1 MKRSSRT
8 DGRLNERLV
17 TLRAAQRA
25 FTQIDLRGALLNLA
39 LAVSLTACGISEE
52 RDGAPEESVDVS
64 YIPDAVPKVEARS
77 RYGNPKSYVV
87 NGRRYYVMS
96 RSGGYF
102 KRGIASWYGTKFH
115 GRRTSSGESYDMYA
129 MTAAHRTLPIPT
141 YVQVTNLR
149 NGRKIIVRVNDRG
162 PFHQNRIIDLSY
174 AGAKKLGIAAKGTG
188 LVEVRAIDPR
198 VPNEEPVKLRTAS
211 RSSDSSNFYLQV
223 GAFAELTNAERLK
236 LQLAAMG
243 ESLVRISQAVVS
255 GQTFYR
261 VRIGPIMSVE
271 AADSLVD
278 TLAELGIDNPHFV
291 FD

>member
-8 DGRLNERLV
+8 KGRLNDRLV

-64 YIPDAVPKVEARS
+64 YIPDAVPKVEPRS

-87 NGRRYYVMS
+87 NGRRYYVMN

-102 KRGIASWYGTKFH
+102 ERGIASWYGTKFH
-115 GRRTSSGESYDMYA
+115 GRRTSSGEPYDMYA

-141 YVQVTNLR
+141 YVKVTNLR

-162 PFHQNRIIDLSY
+162 PFHQNRVIDLSY

-198 VPNEEPVKLRTAS
+198 APNEEPVKLRTAS

-223 GAFAELTNAERLK
+223 GAFAELINAERLK
-236 LQLAAMG
+236 SQLVAMG
-243 ESLVRISQAVVS
+243 ESLVRINQAVVS

>member
-8 DGRLNERLV
+8 EGRLNERLA

-39 LAVSLTACGISEE
+39 LVVSLTACGISEE
-52 RDGAPEESVDVS
+52 RDGVPEESVDVS
-64 YIPDAVPKVEARS
+64 YIPDAVPKVEPRS
-77 RYGNPKSYVV
+77 RYGNPKSYIV

-102 KRGIASWYGTKFH
+102 ERGIASWYGTKFH
-115 GRRTSSGESYDMYA
+115 GRRTSSGEPYDMYA

-149 NGRKIIVRVNDRG
+149 NGRKIIIRVNDRG

-198 VPNEEPVKLRTAS
+198 APNEKPVKLRTAS

-223 GAFAELTNAERLK
+223 GAFAELINAERLK
-236 LQLAAMG
+236 SQLAAMG
-243 ESLVRISQAVVS
+243 ESLVRINQAVVS

-278 TLAELGIDNPHFV
+278 MLAELGIDNPHFV

>member
-1 MKRSSRT
+1 
-8 DGRLNERLV
+8 
-17 TLRAAQRA
+17 
-25 FTQIDLRGALLNLA
+25 
-39 LAVSLTACGISEE
+39 
-52 RDGAPEESVDVS
+52 
-64 YIPDAVPKVEARS
+64 
-77 RYGNPKSYVV
+77 
-87 NGRRYYVMS
+87 MS

-102 KRGIASWYGTKFH
+102 ERGIASWYGTKFH
-115 GRRTSSGESYDMYA
+115 GRRTSSGEPYDMYA

-149 NGRKIIVRVNDRG
+149 NGRKIIIRVNDRG

-198 VPNEEPVKLRTAS
+198 APNEKPVKLRTAS

-223 GAFAELTNAERLK
+223 GAFAELINAERLK
-236 LQLAAMG
+236 SQLAAMG
-243 ESLVRISQAVVS
+243 ESLVRINQAVVS

-278 TLAELGIDNPHFV
+278 MLAELGIDNPHFV

>member
-8 DGRLNERLV
+8 KGRLNERLV
-17 TLRAAQRA
+17 TLRAAQQA

-52 RDGAPEESVDVS
+52 RDGAPEEPVDVS
-64 YIPDAVPKVEARS
+64 YIPDAVPKVEPRS

-87 NGRRYYVMS
+87 NGRQYYVMS

-102 KRGIASWYGTKFH
+102 ERGIASWYGTKFH
-115 GRRTSSGESYDMYA
+115 GRRTSSGEPYDMYA

-162 PFHQNRIIDLSY
+162 PFHLIRIIDLSY
-174 AGAKKLGIAAKGTG
+174 ARAKKLGIAAKGTG

-198 VPNEEPVKLRTAS
+198 APNEEPVKLRTAS

-223 GAFAELTNAERLK
+223 GAFAELMNAKRLK
-236 LQLAAMG
+236 SQLAAMG
-243 ESLVRISQAVVS
+243 ESLVRINQAVVS
-255 GQTFYR
+255 GRTFYR

-278 TLAELGIDNPHFV
+278 TLAELGIDKPHFV